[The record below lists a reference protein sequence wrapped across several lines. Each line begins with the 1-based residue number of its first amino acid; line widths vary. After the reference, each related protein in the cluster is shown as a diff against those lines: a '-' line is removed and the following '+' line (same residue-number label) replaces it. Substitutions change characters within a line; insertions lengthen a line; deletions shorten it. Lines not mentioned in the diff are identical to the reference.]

1 MKFEL
6 SELRV
11 LDHEVPRVFYWEC
24 DIKKLIEILKIEYS
38 DDDVI
43 TISIEDLNHLL
54 GDRFG

>member
-1 MKFEL
+1 MGFDL
-6 SELRV
+6 SELRN

-24 DIKKLIEILKIEYS
+24 DIKKLIEILKTEYS

-43 TISIEDLNHLL
+43 TISFEDLNYLL